1 MAVEGWL
8 APELVVLQLEATR
21 VEDVVKAAADKLGS
35 VEGRDGAAIE
45 KAFLEVI
52 VGEGFSLGSGVVIPH
67 TEVKADET
75 LVCLVTTKEPLLLP
89 TIDGRPPDIFI
100 FILSKADP
108 QSHLLLLA
116 HLARLTQSRT
126 LLEGL
131 RRAHDPKEVVALVGA
146 AELRHTA
153 AVQRAKVGK
162 DSPQVLVILSARGE
176 QLIDALLIDLVD
188 RGFPE
193 ANLLEAQSLREAAT
207 REVPIFAGFRD
218 LFGDPGG
225 RRVVLLEAPAD
236 RVEEIVGSVKRI
248 CEEHGGGDARI
259 SVVPAE
265 TWHLGAAPPVPEEPG
280 SH

>member
-8 APELVVLQLEATR
+8 VPELVVLQLEAAR
-21 VEDVVKAAADKLGS
+21 VEDVVRAAADKLGS

-45 KAFLEVI
+45 RSFLEAMQ
-52 VGEGFSLGSGVVIPH
+52 GEGFSLGSGVVIPH

-131 RRAHDPKEVVALVGA
+131 RRATQASEVMALVEA
-146 AELRHTA
+146 AELRHPAGAAKPKAPKTA
-153 AVQRAKVGK
+153 SRA
-162 DSPQVLVILSARGE
+162 LVILSVRGE
-176 QLIDALLIDLVD
+176 QLVDALLIELVD
-188 RGFPE
+188 KGFDE
-193 ANLLEAQSLREAAT
+193 ACLLEAQSLREAAT
-207 REVPIFAGFRD
+207 REVPIFSGFRD

-225 RRVVLLEAPAD
+225 RRVVLLEAAAD
-236 RVEEIVGSVKRI
+236 RAEEIVGAVRRI
-248 CEEHGGGDARI
+248 CEEQGSGDVR
-259 SVVPAE
+259 VTVLPAE
-265 TWHLGAAPPVPEEPG
+265 SWHVGARPAPVEEPG